1 MKVRNHRRM
10 ILCWPGLA
18 VFFSFTAQTAW
29 AQADFYKDKTIS
41 ILQGSSPGGTGD
53 LMVQAIIPFLR
64 KYIPGEPTIIR
75 EYMPGGGGR
84 KAANHLFRTV
94 RPDGLTIGNIGLGLV
109 THATL
114 GETGVQYDLKK
125 FHYLGSSHSR
135 YHWVFLTWNKAG
147 LSTVEKLRAASGV
160 RIGAQT
166 VGHAVYMTGRM
177 FAHLIGVKEPRFV
190 TGYSDIELDAAMQQ
204 GEVDGRVRNADAIVG
219 RLPHWIGER
228 LVDFHSIINVPME
241 AKHPHFGY
249 LPELGTFAQSKEER
263 ELLRLLRDFRQAGSP
278 YILSPGIPGERVTML
293 QDAFRKAYR
302 DPAFHAAF
310 KKVVGQDASPLMPEE
325 QEKVIRALPDDPK
338 VIELFKRFTG
348 PDPLPPR

>member
-1 MKVRNHRRM
+1 MNVSKYRRK
-10 ILCWPGLA
+10 IFCCLGLA
-18 VFFSFTAQTAW
+18 VFFPFMPKIAS
-29 AQADFYKDKTIS
+29 AQADYYKGKTIS
-41 ILQGSSPGGTGD
+41 ILQGSDAGGTGD

-75 EYMPGGGGR
+75 EYMPGAGGR
-84 KAANHLFRTV
+84 KAANHLFGV
-94 RPDGLTIGNIGLGLV
+94 ARPDGLTIGNIGLGLV

-114 GETGVQYDLKK
+114 GETGVQYNLKK
-125 FHYLGSSHSR
+125 FHYLGSSHSM

-166 VGHAVYMTGRM
+166 VGHANYMTGRL
-177 FAHLIGVKEPRFV
+177 FSYLIGIKEPRFV
-190 TGYSDIELDAAMQQ
+190 TGYSDIELDAALQQ
-204 GEVDGRVRNADAIVG
+204 GEIDGRVRNADAIVG
-219 RLPHWIGER
+219 RLPHWIEQR
-228 LVDFHSIINVPME
+228 LADFHSIINVPAE
-241 AKHPHFGY
+241 AKHPQFGY
-249 LPELGTFAQSKEER
+249 LPELGTFARSKEER

-278 YILSPGIPGERVTML
+278 YILPPGTPREQVSIL
-293 QDAFRKAYR
+293 QDSFRKAYR

-310 KKVVGQDASPLMPEE
+310 KKLVGQDASPLMPEE
-325 QEKVIRALPDDPK
+325 QEKVIRELSEDPK

>member
-1 MKVRNHRRM
+1 MNATNCRRK
-10 ILCWPGLA
+10 ILCGLGLA
-18 VFFSFTAQTAW
+18 LSFALTPRLSEAQV
-29 AQADFYKDKTIS
+29 DFYKGKTIS

-53 LMVQAIIPFLR
+53 LMVQALIPFLR

-84 KAANHLFRTV
+84 KAANHLFRAAQ
-94 RPDGLTIGNIGLGLV
+94 PDGLTIGNIGLGLV

-125 FHYLGSSHSR
+125 FHYLGSTHSR

-147 LSTVEKLRAASGV
+147 LGTVEKLRAASGV

-166 VGHAVYMTGRM
+166 VGHAVYMTGRL
-177 FAHLIGVKEPRFV
+177 FAYMIGVKAPRFV
-190 TGYSDIELDAAMQQ
+190 TGYSDTELDAAMEQ
-204 GEVDGRVRNADAIVG
+204 GEIDGRVRNADAIVG
-219 RLPHWIGER
+219 RLPQWIEQR
-228 LVDFHSIINVPME
+228 LVDFHSIINVPVD

-249 LPELGTFAQSKEER
+249 LPELGTFARSREEQG
-263 ELLRLLRDFRQAGSP
+263 LLRLLRDFRQAGSP
-278 YILSPGIPGERVTML
+278 YILSPGTPGDRVAIL
-293 QDAFRKAYR
+293 QEAFRKTYT
-302 DPAFHAAF
+302 DPGFHAGF
-310 KKVVGQDASPLMPEE
+310 KKLVGQDASPLMPDE
-325 QEKVIRALPDDPK
+325 QEKVIRELPNDPK

>member
-1 MKVRNHRRM
+1 MNLRNHRWKSVWC
-10 ILCWPGLA
+10 LGLA
-18 VFFSFTAQTAW
+18 LSFGFTAQTVR

-41 ILQGSSPGGTGD
+41 IVEGSAPGGTGD

-75 EYMPGGGGR
+75 EYMPGAGGR
-84 KAANHLFRTV
+84 KAANHLFAV
-94 RPDGLTIGNIGLGLV
+94 ARPDGLTIGNIGLGLV

-147 LSTVEKLRAASGV
+147 LGSVEKLRAASGV

-166 VGHAVYMTGRM
+166 VGHANYITGRL

-190 TGYSDIELDAAMQQ
+190 TGYSDPELDAAMEQS
-204 GEVDGRVRNADAIVG
+204 EIDGRVRNADAVVG
-219 RLPHWIGER
+219 RLSTWVEQR
-228 LVDFHSIINVPME
+228 LVDFHSIINVPAE
-241 AKHPHFGY
+241 AKHLHFGY
-249 LPELGTFAQSKEER
+249 LPELGTFARSREER

-278 YILSPGIPGERVTML
+278 YILPPGTPGERVAIL

-310 KKVVGQDASPLMPEE
+310 KKLVGQDASPVMPEE
-325 QEKVIRALPDDPK
+325 QEKIIRALPDDPK
-338 VIELFKRFTG
+338 LIELFKRFTG